1 MKAARLAVVVA
12 IILGSAAW
20 LHAQTAPNLE
30 NGFKNYGSYD
40 GSHLDTVNLMNGNLM
55 LHAPLLPGYPQR
67 GKFSLRDILSFNAK
81 TWQVV
86 CIDKTFDTG
95 TVTECGWYPGANG
108 VALQRSVDLAMQRT
122 IDVFSSGTTTLYTA
136 SGYSLTTAD
145 AAMHQLYATATVN
158 GVNTEFETVDN
169 TG

>member
-1 MKAARLAVVVA
+1 MKLAKLLGLSA
-12 IILGSAAW
+12 ILFAFTHP
-20 LHAQTAPNLE
+20 LLAQTGPNLE

-40 GSHLDTVNLMNGNLM
+40 GSHLDTINLMNGNLM
-55 LHAPLLPGYPQR
+55 LHAPLLPAYPQR
-67 GKFSLRDILSFNAK
+67 GKFSLQDILSFNAK

-122 IDVFSSGTTTLYTA
+122 IDIFSSGTTTIYTA
-136 SGYSLTTAD
+136 SGYS
-145 AAMHQLYATATVN
+145 
-158 GVNTEFETVDN
+158 
-169 TG
+169 